1 MYTCG
6 RSSKLAGLVIRGK
19 TEPGGHVKLHSL
31 DVGVVNVSLAEGAF
45 EGYGLKMVRPA
56 AAIHTRHILDSS
68 YS

>member
-1 MYTCG
+1 M
-6 RSSKLAGLVIRGK
+6 IRGK

-56 AAIHTRHILDSS
+56 AAIHTRRILDSS